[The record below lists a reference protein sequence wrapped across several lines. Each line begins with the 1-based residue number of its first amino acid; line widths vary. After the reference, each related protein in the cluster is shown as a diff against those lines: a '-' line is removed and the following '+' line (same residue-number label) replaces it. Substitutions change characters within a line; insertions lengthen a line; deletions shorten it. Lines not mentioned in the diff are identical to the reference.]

1 MNKVT
6 LMSLSLALISGSIVL
21 SIQPAEA
28 KHWGNGVNGRQAHQ
42 QSRIYR
48 GIGNGSLT
56 GREASRLGR
65 QQAALNR
72 QERYYRSTGNG
83 LSTRERAKLQH
94 EQNQLS
100 QNIYHQKHDGQDRN
114 PGPGNGWGNPPGH
127 GIGNPPG
134 TSWGNPPGHGPG
146 NPPGTSWGNPPGHG
160 IGNPPGT
167 SWGNPP
173 GSGPGNPPGTNWG
186 NPPGQG
192 PGNPP
197 GTNWGNYRGVN
208 ARQEN
213 QQERLTN
220 GLQSGNLTQKEYD
233 RLQNQQTN
241 LAEREARMRES
252 GNGLSLAE
260 RARLDAQQDALSR
273 NIHRQANDGQQN

>member
-6 LMSLSLALISGSIVL
+6 LLSLSLALLSGSIVL
-21 SIQPAEA
+21 TLQPAEA
-28 KHWGNGVNGRQAHQ
+28 RHWGNGVNGRQAHQ

-65 QQAALNR
+65 QQSALKR
-72 QERYYRSTGNG
+72 QEGYYRSTGNG
-83 LSTRERAKLQH
+83 LNTRERAKLER

-134 TSWGNPPGHGPG
+134 TSWGNPPGHGF
-146 NPPGTSWGNPPGHG
+146 
-160 IGNPPGT
+160 
-167 SWGNPP
+167 
-173 GSGPGNPPGTNWG
+173 GNPPGTNWG
-186 NPPGQG
+186 NPPGHG
-192 PGNPP
+192 FGNPP
-197 GTNWGNYRGVN
+197 GTNWGNYKGVN
-208 ARQEN
+208 ARQDN
-213 QQERLTN
+213 QQDRLTN
-220 GLQSGNLTQKEYD
+220 GLQSGQLTQKEYD
-233 RLQNQQTN
+233 RLQNQQGN

-273 NIHRQANDGQQN
+273 SIRRQANDGQQN

>member
-6 LMSLSLALISGSIVL
+6 LLSLSLALITGSIVL
-21 SIQPAEA
+21 TLQPAEA
-28 KHWGNGVNGRQAHQ
+28 RHWGHGVNGRQARQ
-42 QSRIYR
+42 QSRIYN

-72 QERYYRSTGNG
+72 QEQYFRSTGNG
-83 LSTRERAKLQH
+83 LNNRERARLQH

-134 TSWGNPPGHGPG
+134 TNWGNPPGHGPG
-146 NPPGTSWGNPPGHG
+146 NPPGTS
-160 IGNPPGT
+160 
-167 SWGNPP
+167 
-173 GSGPGNPPGTNWG
+173 WG

-213 QQERLTN
+213 QQDRLTN
-220 GLQSGNLTQKEYD
+220 GLQSGQLTQQEYA
-233 RLQNQQTN
+233 RLQNQQAN
-241 LAEREARMRES
+241 LAAQEARYRAS
-252 GNGLSLAE
+252 GNGLSVAE
-260 RARLDAQQDALSR
+260 RARLDAEQDALSR
-273 NIHRQANDGQQN
+273 NIHRQANDAQHN

>member
-6 LMSLSLALISGSIVL
+6 FMSLSLALLSGSIVL
-21 SIQPAEA
+21 TLQPAEA
-28 KHWGNGVNGRQAHQ
+28 RHWGNGVNGRQARQH
-42 QSRIYR
+42 SRIYN
-48 GIGNGSLT
+48 GVGNGSLT

-65 QQAALNR
+65 QQSALNK

-83 LSTRERAKLQH
+83 LNNRERARLEHQ
-94 EQNQLS
+94 QNQLS

-160 IGNPPGT
+160 PGNPPGT
-167 SWGNPP
+167 S
-173 GSGPGNPPGTNWG
+173 WG

-197 GTNWGNYRGVN
+197 GTSWGNYRGVN

-213 QQERLTN
+213 QQDRLTN
-220 GLQSGNLTQKEYD
+220 GLQSGQLTQKEYD

-241 LAEREARMRES
+241 LSEREARLRES